1 MKQVEVAVI
10 GTGWCGG
17 IRAETLSRSALVDKL
32 HICEIR
38 PDRLA
43 EVKALTRPATA
54 TLDYQDIIKNPN
66 ISVVYIS
73 TTPEQNHYPITR
85 DCLKAGKHVLLEKP
99 IAMELWEADELI
111 TLARRGRL
119 KFTIGYSQR
128 FNTKF
133 AYAKKKIT
141 DGTLGK
147 VVSVMVSRH
156 LSRGL
161 GAKIA
166 KRVKLSPV
174 VMESTHDL
182 DFVFWLLEPAK
193 PVRVYSQGAYGYMQ
207 PINGSYDVMWSIVT
221 MDNGMLV
228 TIGGGWNLPPGYPQ
242 FLLDLGRDHRHR
254 GRPDPRRHPPRRLAQ
269 HRRGRNPLSDV
280 DHAGRAGRSRVRG
293 PDGPGNH
300 PLPRGLHHGPASD
313 GDARERPHG
322 DGNLHRRRSLGRAQ
336 RADRPAAVERDALR
350 GRRNGGSAAMSR
362 RQAKSIGLAIIGAG
376 RVGLFRGEVA
386 ARHPA
391 VQWIGIAEKNHN
403 RGLYVAEKIGA
414 DFVTQD
420 YRELLKR
427 PEVTCVI
434 IATDEHLH
442 VDPIMGSVER
452 GVPMLIEKPLA
463 TDLGESARVLKAIT
477 DAKLDAVVGYTQRFR
492 RKWLAAKEKVRTGAL
507 GDVTLVT
514 SRAFMNRLVAIDNY
528 KRTNDPKTISPMVI
542 SGTHALDIVMWYMEA
557 KTPVEC
563 YARSIDKVLG
573 PLYQGIDATAGM
585 IMFSDGSVYHLNIS
599 WALPVT
605 WPGAVYSLEVGITGT
620 EGVLTIDDTH
630 RDMVL
635 AVSAPQEEGYA
646 PDKSRLVDFMG
657 SYPPGDMAL
666 GELRGPMREETDSWL
681 NRIAL
686 DLPTQAATAAEA
698 HNRLM
703 LTKALD
709 LSARRKQAVK
719 LPLAPDEER
728 AAA

>member
-1 MKQVEVAVI
+1 MRK
-10 GTGWCGG
+10 
-17 IRAETLSRSALVDKL
+17 
-32 HICEIR
+32 
-38 PDRLA
+38 
-43 EVKALTRPATA
+43 
-54 TLDYQDIIKNPN
+54 
-66 ISVVYIS
+66 
-73 TTPEQNHYPITR
+73 
-85 DCLKAGKHVLLEKP
+85 
-99 IAMELWEADELI
+99 
-111 TLARRGRL
+111 
-119 KFTIGYSQR
+119 
-128 FNTKF
+128 
-133 AYAKKKIT
+133 
-141 DGTLGK
+141 
-147 VVSVMVSRH
+147 
-156 LSRGL
+156 
-161 GAKIA
+161 
-166 KRVKLSPV
+166 
-174 VMESTHDL
+174 
-182 DFVFWLLEPAK
+182 
-193 PVRVYSQGAYGYMQ
+193 
-207 PINGSYDVMWSIVT
+207 
-221 MDNGMLV
+221 
-228 TIGGGWNLPPGYPQ
+228 
-242 FLLDLGRDHRHR
+242 
-254 GRPDPRRHPPRRLAQ
+254 
-269 HRRGRNPLSDV
+269 
-280 DHAGRAGRSRVRG
+280 
-293 PDGPGNH
+293 
-300 PLPRGLHHGPASD
+300 
-313 GDARERPHG
+313 
-322 DGNLHRRRSLGRAQ
+322 
-336 RADRPAAVERDALR
+336 
-350 GRRNGGSAAMSR
+350 
-362 RQAKSIGLAIIGAG
+362 QAKGIGLAIVGAG

-414 DFVTQD
+414 DFVAPD
-420 YRELLKR
+420 HRELLKR
-427 PEVTCVI
+427 PEVTCAI

-442 VDPIMGSVER
+442 VDPIMAAVER

-492 RKWLAAKEKVRTGAL
+492 RKWLGAKEKVRTGAL

-528 KRTNDPKTISPMVI
+528 KRTDDPATISPMVI
-542 SGTHALDIVMWYMEA
+542 SGTHALDIVMWCMEA

-605 WPGAVYSLEVGITGT
+605 WPGAVYSLEVGINGT
-620 EGVLTIDDTH
+620 HGVLTIDDTH

-681 NRIAL
+681 NRLAMGV
-686 DLPTQAATAAEA
+686 PTQAATAAEA

-709 LSARRKQAVK
+709 LSARRKQPVR
-719 LPLAPDEER
+719 LPLEPGEER